1 MNNKQESNL
10 DNLNRDKRDKF
21 LNNLEMAKNLL
32 TVAGDIAT
40 SVSPL
45 KNISSAKGLIL
56 MQSTA
61 GGVIVDTAK
70 GDTWD
75 EQIVGIVGDFVGQV
89 FLYATLKGSATP
101 LNSALTLSGNHL
113 GSHLKNALSYMTK
126 KIPILILIKK
136 IFRLWSEGS
145 CKRCLMQKYL

>member
-1 MNNKQESNL
+1 MNNKQESSL

-56 MQSTA
+56 IQSISYEI
-61 GGVIVDTAK
+61 VIDYMK
-70 GDTWD
+70 S
-75 EQIVGIVGDFVGQV
+75 
-89 FLYATLKGSATP
+89 KK
-101 LNSALTLSGNHL
+101 LSHN
-113 GSHLKNALSYMTK
+113 N
-126 KIPILILIKK
+126 
-136 IFRLWSEGS
+136 
-145 CKRCLMQKYL
+145 

>member
-1 MNNKQESNL
+1 
-10 DNLNRDKRDKF
+10 
-21 LNNLEMAKNLL
+21 MAKNLL

-70 GDTWD
+70 S
-75 EQIVGIVGDFVGQV
+75 I
-89 FLYATLKGSATP
+89 K
-101 LNSALTLSGNHL
+101 LSHN
-113 GSHLKNALSYMTK
+113 N
-126 KIPILILIKK
+126 
-136 IFRLWSEGS
+136 
-145 CKRCLMQKYL
+145 

>member
-1 MNNKQESNL
+1 M
-10 DNLNRDKRDKF
+10 DNLNQAKRDKF

-45 KNISSAKGLIL
+45 KNISSAKGLIF

-70 GDTWD
+70 S
-75 EQIVGIVGDFVGQV
+75 I
-89 FLYATLKGSATP
+89 K
-101 LNSALTLSGNHL
+101 LSHN
-113 GSHLKNALSYMTK
+113 N
-126 KIPILILIKK
+126 
-136 IFRLWSEGS
+136 
-145 CKRCLMQKYL
+145 